1 MTVLRR
7 RHRSLLQAAQ
17 SAACVQSALG
27 LRRAPN
33 SGLYPFC
40 DAGTGATRRY
50 FIAANVVKW
59 DYTPS
64 GLNQCQGRPFSAEE
78 SVYARG
84 GNSSTYLKA
93 QYTGYSDGTL
103 QDQAGEFHA

>member
-1 MTVLRR
+1 
-7 RHRSLLQAAQ
+7 
-17 SAACVQSALG
+17 
-27 LRRAPN
+27 
-33 SGLYPFC
+33 
-40 DAGTGATRRY
+40 
-50 FIAANVVKW
+50 VVTW

-93 QYTGYSDGTL
+93 KYEAYQDGTFKAKL
-103 QDQAGEFHA
+103 VRHL